1 MVDNTIHYS
10 LGLSNFNKIILIR
23 NLWDIYFVMIKNIK
37 YFSFLVIVSIIFVS
51 AGCVTRTITVKTNP
65 SNALVYIDDKLTGE
79 SPVTIPFTYY
89 GTRKIMIEKRD
100 EDGRLTH
107 ERTTAFEKI
116 KAPTYEIFPL
126 DFFSEV
132 LWPREIKDEH
142 ILNYDLVK
150 LEPLSIKEQQ
160 ENVIKNAD
168 ELRQRVNAP
177 DF

>member
-1 MVDNTIHYS
+1 
-10 LGLSNFNKIILIR
+10 
-23 NLWDIYFVMIKNIK
+23 MIKNIK
-37 YFSFLVIVSIIFVS
+37 YFSFLAIVAIIFVS

-65 SNALVYIDDKLTGE
+65 SNALVYIDDKLEGE

-100 EDGRLTH
+100 ADGRLTH
-107 ERTTAFEKI
+107 ERTTVFEKI
-116 KAPTYEIFPL
+116 KAPVYEIFPL

-132 LWPREIKDEH
+132 LWPGKIEDEH

-150 LEPLSIKEQQ
+150 LEPLPIKERQ
-160 ENVIKNAD
+160 EKILKNAE